1 MCVPAPRLIL
11 VYTCL
16 SLSNNLNVTC
26 TSMYQ
31 LSDGQY
37 HAGVHT
43 DFPDLNVVNS
53 TLHSPA
59 PNIANAIRTRMGFH
73 SVLYLV
79 YCQLNMTN

>member
-1 MCVPAPRLIL
+1 
-11 VYTCL
+11 
-16 SLSNNLNVTC
+16 
-26 TSMYQ
+26 MYQ

-79 YCQLNMTN
+79 YCQLNMTNWWNFADDILLHTPVWICTDN